1 MFLKKYFGSMIK
13 GWYINC
19 PGHANND
26 GKQKSK
32 DVKMRDY
39 VLYNTLTGIPKF
51 SPKVT
56 RPFFI
61 ILSTYINDI

>member
-1 MFLKKYFGSMIK
+1 MIK

-32 DVKMRDY
+32 DVKMRDVCTVY
-39 VLYNTLTGIPKF
+39 TMSGIPKICPKLFF
-51 SPKVT
+51 S
-56 RPFFI
+56 
-61 ILSTYINDI
+61 

>member
-1 MFLKKYFGSMIK
+1 MN

-39 VLYNTLTGIPKF
+39 VLYNTMSGIPNIC
-51 SPKVT
+51 PKLI
-56 RPFFI
+56 FFVKYDSI
-61 ILSTYINDI
+61 ITLINVIFDWNL

>member
-1 MFLKKYFGSMIK
+1 MIK

-56 RPFFI
+56 RPF
-61 ILSTYINDI
+61 S